1 MNPLK
6 SKLPGSANP
15 LHGLLYLLLTAGIIS
30 LIILPS
36 LLFSAYLTFW
46 VTLLN
51 TFLIIV
57 VFRFYFLMAFSLKRS
72 EKPPEC
78 RSMLPF
84 VSMIVPAYN
93 EAKVLARSIESML
106 ALDYPKDR
114 IELLYIYEAKSS
126 DNTEE
131 VIKSYASKDPRVV
144 PVRRDSSRGGK
155 GAAANDGIQMAR
167 GKVIGSFDA
176 DHSLEPD
183 ALKKAVCSLEEE
195 NVVCVRGRCRTI
207 NKREGVIPMVAGIER
222 DIFDSL
228 DIYARQGLGGFTFF
242 SGGHAFFKRGVFD
255 TLGLFSEEVLV
266 EDIDYSLKIHRAGLD
281 IRVDPSIVSW
291 EESPSSLGAWWSQ
304 RKRWTRGW
312 MQCTRLY
319 LKDLMASRNIS
330 LVKKLDIGFLLV
342 MTILLILMILNYP
355 LVLLSWFG
363 LSMAS
368 LYPASILLIFG
379 ILIAISPFLA
389 ITMVVIKDFRKGER
403 LRWKEI
409 PLTIL
414 MWPYQFLQMAVSW
427 VAFEDEFILRKQ
439 SEYEKTSRSGATSK
453 SL

>member
-1 MNPLK
+1 LK

-15 LHGLLYLLLTAGIIS
+15 SRGLLYLLLTAGIIS
-30 LIILPS
+30 LIILPA

-51 TFLIIV
+51 TLLIIA
-57 VFRFYFLMAFSLKRS
+57 VFRFYFLMAFSLKKS
-72 EKPPEC
+72 EKELE
-78 RSMLPF
+78 SYGKLSELPF
-84 VSMIVPAYN
+84 VSMIIPAYN
-93 EAKVLARSIESML
+93 EAKVLPRNIESMI
-106 ALDYPKDR
+106 ALDYPKDK
-114 IELLYIYEAKSS
+114 IEFLYIYEAKSS

-131 VIKSYASKDPRVV
+131 VIKNFASRDSRVI
-144 PVRRDSSRGGK
+144 PVRRDSQRGGK
-155 GAAANDGIQMAR
+155 GAAANDGIQMAK
-167 GKVIGSFDA
+167 GEVIGSFDA

-183 ALKKAVCSLEEE
+183 ALKRAVRALEAA

-207 NKREGVIPMVAGIER
+207 NKREGLIPMVAGIER
-222 DIFDSL
+222 DIFDSI

-242 SGGHAFFKRGVFD
+242 SGGQAFFKREVFNS
-255 TLGLFSEEVLV
+255 LGPFSEEVLV
-266 EDIDYSLKIHRAGLD
+266 EDIDYSLKIHKAGLD

-291 EESPSSLGAWWSQ
+291 EESPASLGAWWSQ

-312 MQCTRLY
+312 MQCTKLH
-319 LKDLMASRNIS
+319 LKDLMASRSIS
-330 LVKKLDIGFLLV
+330 LIKKLDIGFLLV

-379 ILIAISPFLA
+379 ILIIISPFVA
-389 ITMVVIKDFRKGER
+389 VTMVVFKDYQKGET

-409 PLTIL
+409 LLTLL

-427 VAFEDEFILRKQ
+427 VAFEDEFILRKA